1 MPLTDKG
8 FERLTYDEILENL
21 INKAKELFGDD
32 IDTSDGSTLGKIL
45 RLFCS
50 DSAENQEL
58 AELVY
63 LSAFPMSAR
72 GVSLDRLV
80 PLVGITRNPATYSL
94 QQITIIG
101 TADTVVSMGFLV
113 ASGDIVFHTLE
124 AVTIGSGGTVDT
136 IVECNERGTVG
147 NVDIGSI
154 DTIVNPTE
162 GVTSITHTGTEKLAT
177 DIETDYSLRN
187 RFTAA
192 LAGIGS
198 GTADSIRG
206 SVLSVQ
212 GVESCFIEENSG
224 DTTVG
229 TLTPHSMRCYV
240 LAPHTAKQAIA
251 EAIFDKK
258 PIGVNTVGSVS
269 STVTDSGG
277 GSHTINFE
285 WTEEVQIYV
294 NCTVSVNSDYSPDSI
309 TQIKENIVNK
319 LSTYENDQ
327 DVTAT
332 SLYSAIYVEGIADV
346 TELEISSDGTTYV
359 DDKITINYT
368 QVARATAANIE
379 VTVDD

>member
-21 INKAKELFGDD
+21 TNKAKELFGDD

-72 GVSLDRLV
+72 GVSLDRLA
-80 PLVGITRNPATYSL
+80 PLVGVTRNPATYSL
-94 QQITIIG
+94 QQITITG
-101 TADTVVSMGFLV
+101 TADTDVSMGFLV
-113 ASGDIVFHTLE
+113 ASGDIIFHTLE

-147 NVDIGSI
+147 NVDVGSI

-198 GTADSIRG
+198 GTIDSIAG
-206 SVLSVQ
+206 SILRVQ
-212 GVESCFIEENSG
+212 DVESCFIEENST

-229 TLTPHSMRCYV
+229 TLTPHSFRCYV
-240 LAPHTAKQAIA
+240 LAPTTAKQAIA

-269 STVTDSGG
+269 ASVTDSGG

-327 DVTAT
+327 DVTVT

-359 DDKITINYT
+359 DDKITISYT